1 MYTVDPLIEKCSGMP
16 WMPISAVIA
25 YVLLVGHFNGKAGVS
40 WIKTPL
46 DDEDL
51 RFTLR
56 AWNFGL
62 FAFSAWGVANTYHHI
77 LNAVLLDNCAPAP
90 LLGEEGRAMG
100 AFALSK
106 FVELGDTFFLIIRG
120 KNVRF
125 IHLFHHASVLLLT
138 WYLFINKASIG
149 PAFVSMNY
157 FVHVM
162 LYLYYVAASLPIGV
176 KLAKKCGP
184 VVTAAQIIQMVF
196 GFSVSAK
203 ALAIKLTDS
212 KPCETSSAAAFF
224 ALVVYFVYLLMF
236 SHLWVG
242 LYGLPWSPKKAKK
255 DV

>member
-1 MYTVDPLIEKCSGMP
+1 MYTLEPLIEKCSSMP
-16 WMPISAVIA
+16 WIPIAAVIA
-25 YVLLVGHFNGKAGVS
+25 YVLLVGHFNGKPNAS
-40 WIKTPL
+40 WIKSPL
-46 DDEDL
+46 DEEDL

-62 FAFSAWGVANTYHHI
+62 FCFSFWGLANTYQHL

-90 LLGEEGRAMG
+90 VLGEAGRAMG

-125 IHLFHHASVLLLT
+125 IHSFHHASVLLLT
-138 WYLFINKASIG
+138 WYLFVSKASIG
-149 PAFVSMNY
+149 PSFVSMNY

-176 KLAKKCGP
+176 KMAKKCGP
-184 VVTAAQIIQMVF
+184 VVTAMQIIQMVF
-196 GFSVSAK
+196 GFAISAR
-203 ALAIKLTDS
+203 ALLVKLTDAR
-212 KPCETSSAAAFF
+212 PCDTSSAAAFF

-242 LYGLPWSPKKAKK
+242 LYGMPWSPKEAKK
-255 DV
+255 DA